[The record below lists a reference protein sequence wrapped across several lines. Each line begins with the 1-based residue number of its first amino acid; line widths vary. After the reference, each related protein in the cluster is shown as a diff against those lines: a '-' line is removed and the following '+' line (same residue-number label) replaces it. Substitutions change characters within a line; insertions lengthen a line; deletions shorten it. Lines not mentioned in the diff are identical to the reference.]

1 MVRKER
7 DDCLSNLELW
17 EHQKEG
23 VRRALS
29 QPNFGFL
36 FEQGCVAADTMVRYN
51 RAKLSRNRTIAHLY
65 KTFHKMHKN
74 GRYTKETK
82 TFVRSNVDG
91 VMRLNEVHDVVYSGK
106 KECFRLTLADGK
118 FLDATEDHEIF
129 TDNGFIALGKLDKE
143 KDLVAVDNL
152 ARHQKKIAPKRRKRL
167 RDLRENVGKYHP
179 YGHKIKRY
187 YTKKCGVLSTTYANI
202 VELHRAIY
210 EANLNR
216 MTLEEFKKAT
226 YKKNTLLFIDP
237 DKFHIHHINGDHSD
251 NSIENL
257 THLTAHE
264 HRVLHGKKSY
274 NNFSH
279 GAIEFVSIDSICSVG
294 IKDTYDIKCYAPHN
308 NFAAN
313 GIVIHNCG
321 KSASVIHTVR
331 GRFNQ
336 AGRVMRTLVIG
347 PLIVVENWKREFAKF
362 APTVPQSKVIALTGT
377 GANKAKIVKKNIGY
391 DCIMVVNYDALQN
404 EELLAALLEWSP
416 EIIIYDESQ
425 RLKSPTSKRTKN
437 CFKLRQSCKFAYIL
451 SGTPI
456 LKSKL
461 DLFGQFLVLDNG
473 ASFGTNFFKFR
484 LKWFVDKNVHMPRA
498 KHFPN
503 FVERTEMSQ
512 YFADLVDK
520 STLAVKKETCLD
532 LPPLIRQTVYV
543 ELGKDQSRVY
553 KELERHF
560 IAFLGDETC
569 AAPLAITKGL
579 RMQQV
584 LSGHLPMDNGEV
596 VSFDDNPRAT
606 ALEELLEDIAPH
618 HKVIV
623 WCVWKEDYKQ
633 VRAICTKLK
642 LESRELHGEIP
653 NKDRVQF
660 MDDFNGNDKVRVL
673 IGNPV
678 ACGLGVNLVAAS
690 YSIYY
695 SRNYS
700 LENDLQSMARNYR
713 YGSGVHDKV
722 VRIDIVAKDTLDEV
736 VLESLAAKEEIGLKT
751 LRYYAKKACN
761 K

>member
-1 MVRKER
+1 M
-7 DDCLSNLELW
+7 SNLELW

-29 QPNFGFL
+29 QPNFGF
-36 FEQGCVAADTMVRYN
+36 F
-51 RAKLSRNRTIAHLY
+51 
-65 KTFHKMHKN
+65 F
-74 GRYTKETK
+74 
-82 TFVRSNVDG
+82 
-91 VMRLNEVHDVVYSGK
+91 
-106 KECFRLTLADGK
+106 
-118 FLDATEDHEIF
+118 
-129 TDNGFIALGKLDKE
+129 
-143 KDLVAVDNL
+143 
-152 ARHQKKIAPKRRKRL
+152 
-167 RDLRENVGKYHP
+167 
-179 YGHKIKRY
+179 
-187 YTKKCGVLSTTYANI
+187 
-202 VELHRAIY
+202 
-210 EANLNR
+210 
-216 MTLEEFKKAT
+216 
-226 YKKNTLLFIDP
+226 
-237 DKFHIHHINGDHSD
+237 
-251 NSIENL
+251 
-257 THLTAHE
+257 
-264 HRVLHGKKSY
+264 
-274 NNFSH
+274 
-279 GAIEFVSIDSICSVG
+279 SVG
-294 IKDTYDIKCYAPHN
+294 T
-308 NFAAN
+308 
-313 GIVIHNCG
+313 G
-321 KSASVIHTVR
+321 KTCTVIHTIR

-336 AGRVMRTLVIG
+336 TGRIMRTLVVA

-416 EIIIYDESQ
+416 EILIADECFLEGTLIDTPRGKVKIEDIRVGDKIYNCTGIDTVTDTFKTIKNEILEISCMGGAFFCSKEHPFLTIEGWKKAEDLHAGDLLISTDEAMRLLQQRFHSTLQESRNSALLLRELRIEKPQPSNSSEDAQSKPYASAKSAGESIQHIARNETQAISTWWKWSWADRAGETTDELSPRSRVERGGHWLGRNSWLPNKLQIGSWLRKSQTWCRSGWVFTLSFKTQGTGQKEAGVSKLFRVDYIKIHQQTGARESKGYSCYDLSVEKHPSYSVNGVLVHNCQ

-437 CFKLRQSCKFAYIL
+437 CAKLRQSCKFAYIL

-461 DLFGQFLVLDNG
+461 DLFGQFLILDNG

-512 YFADLVDK
+512 YFADIVDK

-560 IAFLGDETC
+560 IAFLDDETC

-596 VSFDDNPRAT
+596 VTFDDNPRAT

-713 YGSGVHDKV
+713 FGSGVHDKV

-751 LRYYAKKACN
+751 LRYYAKKSCN